1 MSPSVFALNVT
12 SKEYNYMVS
21 QNGNIKKMKMLKDE
35 NNEAL
40 FKIKNDDISYNNLNY
55 YEEYTGSLDKEL
67 FNKINNIIKLGFI
80 DNNKSDIFYFITQ
93 VLIYKVYYN
102 TNDIFMCSSD
112 GTRLTVYDELMNKIL
127 DKIKLDTIKDTEIDV
142 FDTLKLD
149 NNYIYDLSNFNNLV
163 PDTYNISY
171 KTKESYKYFYR
182 DDNTYLIKST
192 SNGYLSG
199 SFTVSVKGVK
209 VSSDEYYKN
218 YLVYDEDILI
228 GSLKDIKYLK
238 SNHNYIIKYN
248 NLVEE
253 LNTTN
258 EDIELN
264 KVSSGD
270 ESSIIEGLNNIE
282 DLNNI
287 DNPTTNDNILET
299 IIIFISISVI
309 YMLLYIKF
317 RKNC

>member
-21 QNGNIKKMKMLKDE
+21 QNGIVKKMKMLKDE
-35 NNEAL
+35 NNEVL
-40 FKIKNDDISYNNLNY
+40 FKIKNEDISYNNLNY
-55 YEEYTGSLDKEL
+55 YEEYTGSLDKET
-67 FNKINNIIKLGFI
+67 FNKINNIIKLGYI
-80 DNNKSDIFYFITQ
+80 GNNKSDIFYFITQ

-163 PDTYNISY
+163 PGTYNISY
-171 KTKESYKYFYR
+171 KTKETYKYFYKN
-182 DDNTYLIKST
+182 DNTYLIKST

-199 SFTVSVKGVK
+199 MFKVSVKGIK
-209 VSSDEYYKN
+209 VSSNEYYKN

-238 SNHNYIIKYN
+238 SNHKYIIKYN
-248 NLVEE
+248 DLIEE
-253 LNTTN
+253 LNTT
-258 EDIELN
+258 DKDLELN
-264 KVSSGD
+264 KTSN
-270 ESSIIEGLNNIE
+270 EESIIIE

-287 DNPTTNDNILET
+287 DNPSTIDNILET
-299 IIIFISISVI
+299 IIIFMSISVI
-309 YMLLYIKF
+309 YVLLYIKF